1 MKYEL
6 ASRTQASTTE
16 IQQMIETLQ
25 QGAQSAVGVMHS
37 SNQTMDKCVAEV
49 QNADAALN
57 EIRAAVSA
65 ITQMNIQIASA
76 ANEQCAVS
84 AEINRNLNNIN
95 DGVAQGSESAAQ
107 IAVAGEELAQLSVR
121 LKQLVSQFK
130 V

>member
-1 MKYEL
+1 
-6 ASRTQASTTE
+6 
-16 IQQMIETLQ
+16 MIETLQ
-25 QGAQSAVGVMHS
+25 QGAQSAVGVMQS